1 MTQEQNVMP
10 TTRGE
15 MQAAIRECWEQALGH
30 ADFGDDDAFLLIH
43 GANSLT
49 AVQVMV
55 ALSGRLGTR
64 LPVRLIMRHT
74 TVRALADAVLE
85 QERA

>member
-1 MTQEQNVMP
+1 MTQTHTLP
-10 TTRGE
+10 TTPAE
-15 MQAAIRECWEQALGH
+15 YQAVVRQTWEHVLGH
-30 ADFGDDDAFLLIH
+30 PEFGDEDPFLSVH

-64 LPVRLIMRHT
+64 LPVRLIMRHR
-74 TVRALADAVLE
+74 TVQDLAAAIREQADA
-85 QERA
+85 

>member
-1 MTQEQNVMP
+1 MP
-10 TTRGE
+10 TTRSE
-15 MQAAIRECWEQALGH
+15 MQAVIRECWEQALGH

-55 ALSGRLGTR
+55 ALSGRLGAR
-64 LPVRLIMRHT
+64 LPVRLIMRHS

-85 QERA
+85 QEST